1 MGKWVLS
8 MKCWFLADK
17 RSGDFL
23 NTLQGSET
31 CCKTRGLKSS
41 FLKSDKITCT
51 FYNIQLP
58 RNLPDGLL
66 GPSSKMLATLLM
78 KSGILALKALLGGPG
93 GCVDNSRRVPGVLQL
108 RPELSNPSPVDS
120 KQLRDLYDAYCV
132 NLCLQNPE
140 TGAPGF

>member
-41 FLKSDKITCT
+41 FLKSDKVTCT
-51 FYNIQLP
+51 LYNIQLP

-66 GPSSKMLATLLM
+66 GPSSKMLAILLM

-93 GCVDNSRRVPGVLQL
+93 GCVDSSRRVPGVLQL

-132 NLCLQNPE
+132 NLFLQNPE
-140 TGAPGF
+140 TGAPRF